1 MTIIDKLA
9 NALERLS
16 ITQSSTIPQETFK
29 APNFTGEINVE
40 NFTYQFQE
48 MAAANEWSNA
58 ATLLHIHKNLTDG
71 ARDCGRYPTSDKV
84 LETLFFKYELTVRE
98 ARTCLSN
105 LRRDIKV
112 SSTDLANEVN
122 RLVKAAYADVP

>member
-1 MTIIDKLA
+1 
-9 NALERLS
+9 
-16 ITQSSTIPQETFK
+16 
-29 APNFTGEINVE
+29 
-40 NFTYQFQE
+40 

-71 ARDCGRYPTSDKV
+71 ARDCGSYPTSDKV
-84 LETLFFKYELTVRE
+84 LETLCLKFELTVRD

-112 SSTDLANEVN
+112 FSSDLANEVN
-122 RLVKAAYADVP
+122 RLVEAAYADLP